1 MRLYTYNC
9 SCGYTGMFNT
19 VSNESSMSVLTWN
32 TYDNEQPLCI
42 SDVYIF
48 LTFDSIP
55 VALWRTIKVI
65 SVK

>member
-9 SCGYTGMFNT
+9 SCGYSGMFNT
-19 VSNESSMSVLTWN
+19 VHFKWMSVLTWN

-48 LTFDSIP
+48 LSFDSIYLLP
-55 VALWRTIKVI
+55 YEGQSK
-65 SVK
+65 SFQ